1 MAGKATFDP
10 EGEQVGGCFPLVL
23 AIEAVDHTHRLR
35 SDQGGRESL
44 LIDAAGALTSHT
56 ASFPA
61 PLNARSLQGGCMHAP
76 LISFSLFLV
85 LAPALQAQNAP
96 ALKWSPAPPVFP

>member
-1 MAGKATFDP
+1 
-10 EGEQVGGCFPLVL
+10 
-23 AIEAVDHTHRLR
+23 
-35 SDQGGRESL
+35 
-44 LIDAAGALTSHT
+44 
-56 ASFPA
+56 
-61 PLNARSLQGGCMHAP
+61 MHAP